1 MEKDIEE
8 IALTENNNS
17 ITQTKTKIEYVST
30 DKFLKETA
38 ISMKKNKKAFKELA
52 K

>member
-1 MEKDIEE
+1 MENKFKKTEIKDEQ
-8 IALTENNNS
+8 L
-17 ITQTKTKIEYVST
+17 TQTKTKIEYIST
-30 DKFLKETA
+30 NEFLKETA

>member
-1 MEKDIEE
+1 MEKILKENKS
-8 IALTENNNS
+8 IENNQN

-30 DKFLKETA
+30 DEFLKETA
-38 ISMKKNKKAFKELA
+38 ISLKKYKRAFKELA